1 MRRLACLTRST
12 NLALRPVAAAALALA
27 AGAALAQPSASA
39 PTQRV
44 EVIAPAPL
52 PGLEIARDQVP
63 APVQVLRADALSQ
76 GGDADLAT
84 TLNRRLGGVYLNDV
98 QGNPF
103 QADVNYRG
111 FTASPLLGTAQ
122 GLSVYLD
129 GLRLN
134 QPFGDVVSWDLIPKN
149 AIAQAVLMPG
159 ANPLFGL
166 NTLGGALA
174 LQTKDGLRH
183 AGTVLHAGAGSHG
196 RASLGFEHGGHQA
209 GGEMHWYLAGQQE
222 QTQGWR
228 TDSASRVGQVFG
240 KLGLRRGATDFTLSA
255 ALAETRM
262 NGNGLQ
268 EQRLL
273 DADHRSVYTRPDTTR
288 NRSALVNLAATTA
301 LSDHLRLTTQLH
313 ARTVRTR
320 ALNADINED
329 SLDQSVYQP
338 SAADQAALA
347 AAGYSGYPASGAT
360 AANTPFPKWRCI
372 AQALQNDEP
381 AEKCNGLITRGSTHQ
396 AQWGLSAQLAGEV
409 AGPVGTHRWVLG
421 AAHERSR
428 ISFHQLSELGYLNAD
443 RTVTG
448 VGAFADGLS
457 GGDIDGEPFDTQ
469 VRLRSRSHTSS
480 VYASDT
486 VALNPRTHLTL
497 AARYNRSVVHT
508 LDELQPQGGTGSLN
522 GDHVFARVNPA
533 LGLTWA
539 ATPAVTLYAGANQG
553 SRAPSAIE
561 LGCADPDSPCK
572 LPNSM
577 AGDPPLRQVVT
588 TNLEAGLR
596 GRTAAGL
603 SWNVGVFR
611 ADNKDD
617 ILFVADNA
625 AGFGYFKNF
634 GKTRRQG
641 LEAGFSAG
649 VPGWQGASVGAQ
661 LTLLD
666 ATFRSTEVLGGAGN
680 SSNNEAVDEGLPG
693 VDGTITVQPGHRIP
707 LTPRRQLKLFAEA
720 PIAAGWTASVDVVA
734 MSGAYARGNEN
745 NAHQPDGTYYLGAG
759 RSAGYALANAG
770 LAWQPTAALRVGLQV
785 NNLFDRRYAT
795 AAQLGA
801 TGFDAKGNFVARPFP
816 ANAEGDRP
824 LVGSTFYAPGAP
836 RSVALTVRY
845 AI

>member
-1 MRRLACLTRST
+1 MSRTAPVTPPMFLH
-12 NLALRPVAAAALALA
+12 RPVAAAVLTLA
-27 AGAALAQPSASA
+27 AAAALAQTA
-39 PTQRV
+39 PQRV

-63 APVQVLRADALSQ
+63 APVQVLRAEAIASA
-76 GGDADLAT
+76 GDADLAT
-84 TLNRRLGGVYLNDV
+84 TLNRRLGGVYLHDV

-134 QPFGDVVSWDLIPKN
+134 QPFGDVVSWDLVPKN

-183 AGTVLHAGAGSHG
+183 PGTVLNASGGSHG
-196 RASLGFEHGGHQA
+196 RASLGFEHGGSQA
-209 GGEMHWYLAGQQE
+209 GGELHWYLTAQQE

-228 TDSASRVGQVFG
+228 VESASRVGQVFG
-240 KLGLRRGATDFTLSA
+240 KLGLRRGATDLTLST

-273 DADHRSVYTRPDTTR
+273 AADPTSVYTRPDTTHHR
-288 NRSALVNLAATTA
+288 AALVNLAATTA
-301 LSDHLRLTTQLH
+301 LSDTLRLTIQAH
-313 ARTVRTR
+313 VRTQR
-320 ALNADINED
+320 TRTLNADINED
-329 SLDQSVYQP
+329 ALDQAVYQP
-338 SAADQAALA
+338 SADDQAALA
-347 AAGYSGYPASGAT
+347 AAGYSGYPANGAT

-381 AEKCNGLITRGSTHQ
+381 AEKCNGLITRSSTHQ
-396 AQWGLSAQLAGEV
+396 AQWGLSAQLAGEA

-421 AAHERSR
+421 AAYERSR
-428 ISFHQLSELGYLNAD
+428 ISFHQLAELGYLNAD

-448 VGAFADGLS
+448 VGAFGDGLT
-457 GGDIDGEPFDTQ
+457 GGSVDGEPFDTQ
-469 VRLRSRSHTSS
+469 VRLRARGHTASL
-480 VYASDT
+480 YASDT

-497 AARYNRSVVHT
+497 AARYNRAVVHT
-508 LDELQPQGGTGSLN
+508 LDELKPQGGTGSLN
-522 GDHVFARVNPA
+522 GHHVFARVNPA
-533 LGLTWA
+533 LGITWA
-539 ATPAVTLYAGANQG
+539 ATPALTAYAGINQG

-596 GRTAAGL
+596 GRAAGGL
-603 SWNVGVFR
+603 AWNVGVFR
-611 ADNKDD
+611 ADNRDD
-617 ILFVADNA
+617 ILFVADNT

-641 LEAGFSAG
+641 LEAGLSAG

-680 SSNNEAVDEGLPG
+680 SSNDSAQAGFKG
-693 VDGTITVQPGHRIP
+693 VDGTITVTPGNRIP
-707 LTPRRQLKLFAEA
+707 LTPRQQLKLWAEA
-720 PIAAGWTASVDVVA
+720 PIAAGWSASLDITAMA
-734 MSGAYARGNEN
+734 GAYARGNEN
-745 NAHQPDGTYYLGAG
+745 NAHQSDGTYYLGAG
-759 RSAGYALANAG
+759 RSAGYVIANAG
-770 LAWQPTAALRVGLQV
+770 LSWQPMPALRVGLQV
-785 NNLFDRRYAT
+785 HNLFDRQYAT

-801 TGFDAKGNFVARPFP
+801 TGFDAKGNFVARPFA
-816 ANAEGDRP
+816 ANANGDRP

-836 RSVALTVRY
+836 RSFVLTVRY